1 MKAQIVL
8 ATHNPRFDLLHR
20 QVGSLIAQTESDW
33 QCLVLD
39 DTSSDRFAI
48 ASVLSDPR
56 FTLLAPREHLGPYR
70 AFEHLLQSAATVP
83 VFLCDQDDYWHP
95 EKMSR
100 LLAVP
105 GTAFSAMR
113 VVDERGSLVRDR
125 FLPPPTDLTPA
136 GLLLMNCVSG
146 TALKITPE
154 VLAAAL
160 PFPAPTLR
168 GWHDQW
174 LAAVAARVGTL
185 THLEQP
191 LVDYTQHDSQ
201 VIGDGLRTVT
211 PQRLRRFT
219 RRPQLRARTDWIR
232 VAAHRLLELSG
243 PADED
248 LEAIAAGR
256 FRQVLRRHSI
266 PRSRAALLLAGRW
279 G

>member
-8 ATHNPRFDLLHR
+8 ATHNPRPDLLER
-20 QVGSLIAQTESDW
+20 QLRSLIDQTESNW

-39 DTSSDRFAI
+39 DASSDRSAI
-48 ASVLSDPR
+48 ASVLSDCR
-56 FTLLAPREHLGPYR
+56 FTLLPAREHLGPYR

-95 EKMSR
+95 EKVALM
-100 LLAVP
+100 LAVP
-105 GTAFSAMR
+105 GAAFSAMR
-113 VVDERGSLVRDR
+113 VVDDQGSLVRDR

-174 LAAVAARVGTL
+174 LAAVAARLGGL
-185 THLEQP
+185 TYLHEA

-211 PQRLRRFT
+211 AQRLRRFT

-232 VAAHRLLELSG
+232 VAAHRLLALPG
-243 PADED
+243 PADPD
-248 LEAIAAGR
+248 LESIATGR
-256 FRQVLRRHSI
+256 FGRAFRQHPI

-279 G
+279 L